1 MFATYIAGA
10 VGLFIGF
17 ATVSAD
23 PPSLTWAVLLV
34 VVAGGGLSFVRHSI
48 FHRSDAARMGWT
60 SPGRNNFQ
68 IEVGIANL
76 AWAAVGLLAII
87 LGWGI
92 TVQAAT
98 LLTFGIY
105 LAGSATMLLLSSA
118 EHRSRSL
125 GPVIAMALFGLMQIV
140 LGFLGISAG

>member
-1 MFATYIAGA
+1 MMVTYVAGA

-23 PPSLTWAVLLV
+23 SPSLTWAVVLI

-76 AWAAVGLLAII
+76 SWAAVALVAVI
-87 LGWGI
+87 LDWGI
-92 TVQAAT
+92 AVQAAT
-98 LLTFGIY
+98 LLTFGTY
-105 LAGSATMLLLSSA
+105 LAGSAAMLVLSSSKN
-118 EHRSRSL
+118 RSRSL
-125 GPVIAMALFGLMQIV
+125 GPVIAMALFGVMQIV
-140 LGFLGISAG
+140 LGVLGMSAG